1 MAIANLALRFAVE
14 LLGVAALGSWG
25 YQAAGGGPA
34 GFLLAVGAAV
44 ALIAVW
50 AVVVARNAD
59 NALTQPQR
67 DVIGTGLLLLSA
79 TALFAAGQPTAAVAF
94 GAVVV
99 VNWLLL
105 IAFGPAAVEALVSA
119 ASRHR

>member
-1 MAIANLALRFAVE
+1 MAIANLALRFVVE
-14 LLGVAALGSWG
+14 LLGVAASSYWG

-34 GFLLAVGAAV
+34 GIVLAIGAAV

-59 NALTQPQR
+59 NAFTQPQR

-79 TALFAAGQPTAAVAF
+79 TALFAAGQPRAAVAF
-94 GAVVV
+94 GAVVFG
-99 VNWLLL
+99 NWLLL
-105 IAFGPAAVEALVSA
+105 VAFGPAALERLAST
-119 ASRHR
+119 ASRYR

>member
-1 MAIANLALRFAVE
+1 MAIANLALRFVVE
-14 LLGVAALGSWG
+14 LLGVAVFGYWG

-34 GFLLAVGAAV
+34 GIVLAIGAAL

-59 NALTQPQR
+59 NPLTQPQR

-79 TALFAAGQPTAAVAF
+79 TALFAAGQPAAAVAF

-105 IAFGPAAVEALVSA
+105 IAFAPAALERLAST
-119 ASRHR
+119 ASRYR

>member
-1 MAIANLALRFAVE
+1 MAIANLALRFLVE
-14 LLGVAALGSWG
+14 LGGVAAVGYWG
-25 YQAAGGGPA
+25 YQTAGGGLA
-34 GFLLAVGAAV
+34 GIALAVGASLAF
-44 ALIAVW
+44 IAVW

-67 DVIGTGLLLLSA
+67 DVIGTGLLLVSAAALSA
-79 TALFAAGQPTAAVAF
+79 AGRPEAAVAF

-99 VNWLLL
+99 ANWILL
-105 IAFGPAAVEALVSA
+105 IAFGPAAVDTLAVA